1 MSDLSSE
8 KTSSRMIP
16 LRRALAGG
24 LALLATGVTIGVLVG
39 QMSEPSLASAPNP
52 PPRKEAELTNT
63 GGDAAQPLSRG
74 QLSDLARGSQER
86 DQSLQSTAPLEIG
99 QPLQRTGPIGNQMA
113 SAGAM
118 PLMRE
123 VGWADLNERVA
134 NVLNAGTPTRE
145 SLEQLVSLVNDAPP
159 ATPAPI
165 VQTGGPG
172 TLSVTTPLPPT
183 VYDGNNSNKASPN

>member
-99 QPLQRTGPIGNQMA
+99 QTDGPVPRPRDPSHNTIRCAGFERLQATAKPLRE
-113 SAGAM
+113 
-118 PLMRE
+118 PLR
-123 VGWADLNERVA
+123 
-134 NVLNAGTPTRE
+134 
-145 SLEQLVSLVNDAPP
+145 
-159 ATPAPI
+159 
-165 VQTGGPG
+165 
-172 TLSVTTPLPPT
+172 
-183 VYDGNNSNKASPN
+183 